1 MRNVSEHEVR
11 KLIGRTIY
19 ATRRDGS
26 VVVGRLMRVED
37 NKLYVETVGNSGGI
51 QTRAILPLILFDL
64 LAIGLF
70 AGGGF
75 GGGGKC
81 CPPYGG
87 GGYGYGG
94 GGYGYGGGP
103 GYGPYGGGGGYGPYG
118 AGYNNAGPYGP
129 KGGPYYGPK
138 SGGYDY

>member
-1 MRNVSEHEVR
+1 MRNVSEQEVR
-11 KLIGRTIY
+11 KLIGQTIY

-37 NKLYVETVGNSGGI
+37 NKIYVETVGNSGGV

-70 AGGGF
+70 TGGGWGW

-87 GGYGYGG
+87 
-94 GGYGYGGGP
+94 GYGGGP
-103 GYGPYGGGGGYGPYG
+103 GYGPYGGGGYGPYG
-118 AGYNNAGPYGP
+118 AGYNNYGPYGP
-129 KGGPYYGPK
+129 KAGPYYGPK
-138 SGGYDY
+138 SGGFDY

>member
-11 KLIGRTIY
+11 KLIGKTIY

-26 VVVGRLMRVED
+26 VVVGKLMRVD
-37 NKLYVETVGNSGGI
+37 HNKLYVETVGNSKGV

-70 AGGGF
+70 AGGGWGGGW

-87 GGYGYGG
+87 SGYGYGG
-94 GGYGYGGGP
+94 GGPGYGQYGGGA
-103 GYGPYGGGGGYGPYG
+103 YGPYG
-118 AGYNNAGPYGP
+118 AGYNNVGPYGP
-129 KGGPYYGPK
+129 QGGAPYYGPQ
-138 SGGYDY
+138 GGGFDY